1 LILEEKHVIKVTQE
15 ELLFNDFK
23 GAELSCL
30 FRNGKRARSSR
41 EHDADGRAR
50 ETAKLFSEIS

>member
-23 GAELSCL
+23 GAEFCL

-50 ETAKLFSEIS
+50 ETAELFSEIS